1 MHNNKFNPA
10 NWNVGSKLT
19 AFTFA
24 LVGSIIAALV
34 LTISLTTSSILQARA
49 EQSVTDQLHD
59 VVNMVELFNKA
70 VSSQAVSFGRIFAAG
85 FDSRFEL
92 DPMATVEIGGK
103 PVPVLKSGD
112 KPLNLD
118 FSIPDRFTAQTGG
131 NATIFAAS
139 GDDFVRVS
147 TSVKKENGERAVGTL
162 LDRAS
167 PAYAAV
173 HEGRTYVGLATLFG
187 KQFMTQYDP
196 IRDAAGRVIGV
207 LYVGVDVSADVGA
220 LKSRI
225 KELKVGETGY
235 FYVLN
240 AAPGKGYGELLVHPS
255 QEGQN
260 LLASRDADGHEFVK
274 EMLDK
279 KNGMITYPWRDE
291 EAGQH
296 ALRDK
301 IAAYAFV
308 KGWNW
313 VVAGG
318 TYKDEITREATQ
330 LRNRYIV
337 LGLVALAVF
346 ALLLYVV
353 VRATV
358 TRPLARARD
367 AAMRIAEGDLTVS
380 IDSSR
385 PDEIGRL
392 AEAMN
397 GISRKLSSLVGQVRD
412 GAEQI
417 ASASQEISSGNL
429 DLCGRTEQ
437 QVASLASTAT
447 SMGQLTSTVRQNA
460 DNARTANELAVN
472 ASGVAQ
478 KGGAMVAQVIDTMES
493 INQSSRKIADIIGV
507 IDGIAFQ
514 TNILA
519 LNAAVEAARAGE
531 QGRGFAVVASEVRA
545 LAQRSAGAAK
555 EIRTLIATSVDQV
568 SAGSKLVQDAGATM
582 NEVLASVGRVTDIM
596 ADISAASLE
605 QSGGIEHV
613 NRSIGQMDQATQ
625 QNAALVEEASA
636 ATQAMQE
643 QAASLARAVR
653 LFKLDQVGS
662 LREASGQPTLGH

>member
-1 MHNNKFNPA
+1 
-10 NWNVGSKLT
+10 
-19 AFTFA
+19 
-24 LVGSIIAALV
+24 
-34 LTISLTTSSILQARA
+34 
-49 EQSVTDQLHD
+49 
-59 VVNMVELFNKA
+59 
-70 VSSQAVSFGRIFAAG
+70 
-85 FDSRFEL
+85 
-92 DPMATVEIGGK
+92 
-103 PVPVLKSGD
+103 
-112 KPLNLD
+112 
-118 FSIPDRFTAQTGG
+118 
-131 NATIFAAS
+131 
-139 GDDFVRVS
+139 
-147 TSVKKENGERAVGTL
+147 
-162 LDRAS
+162 
-167 PAYAAV
+167 
-173 HEGRTYVGLATLFG
+173 
-187 KQFMTQYDP
+187 
-196 IRDAAGRVIGV
+196 
-207 LYVGVDVSADVGA
+207 
-220 LKSRI
+220 
-225 KELKVGETGY
+225 
-235 FYVLN
+235 
-240 AAPGKGYGELLVHPS
+240 
-255 QEGQN
+255 
-260 LLASRDADGHEFVK
+260 
-274 EMLDK
+274 
-279 KNGMITYPWRDE
+279 
-291 EAGQH
+291 
-296 ALRDK
+296 
-301 IAAYAFV
+301 
-308 KGWNW
+308 
-313 VVAGG
+313 
-318 TYKDEITREATQ
+318 
-330 LRNRYIV
+330 
-337 LGLVALAVF
+337 
-346 ALLLYVV
+346 
-353 VRATV
+353 
-358 TRPLARARD
+358 
-367 AAMRIAEGDLTVS
+367 MRIAEGDLTVS
-380 IDSSR
+380 IDSGR

-397 GISRKLSSLVGQVRD
+397 GISRKLSSVVGQVRD

-653 LFKLDQVGS
+653 LFKLDQ
-662 LREASGQPTLGH
+662 Q

>member
-1 MHNNKFNPA
+1 MHNNRFNPA
-10 NWNVGSKLT
+10 NWNVGSKIT
-19 AFTFA
+19 AFSFA
-24 LVGSIIAALV
+24 LVGLIVGALV
-34 LTISLTTSSILQARA
+34 LTISLTTSSLLQARA
-49 EQSVTDQLHD
+49 EQSVANELRG

-85 FDSRFEL
+85 FDPRFEL
-92 DPMATVEIGGK
+92 DPGNTIEIGGK
-103 PVPVLKSGD
+103 PVPVLKNGG
-112 KPLNLD
+112 KALNLD

-131 NATIFAAS
+131 NATVFAAS

-167 PAYAAV
+167 PAYAALRA
-173 HEGRTYVGLATLFG
+173 GRTYVGLATLFG

-207 LYVGVDVSADVGA
+207 LYVGVDVNADVVA
-220 LKSRI
+220 LKSKI

-240 AAPGKGYGELLVHPS
+240 ATPGKAYGELLVHPS
-255 QEGQN
+255 QEGRN
-260 LLASRDADGHEFVK
+260 ILASRDADGREFVK

-279 KNGMITYPWRDE
+279 KNGMITYPWRDDQ
-291 EAGQH
+291 AGPV
-296 ALRDK
+296 RDK
-301 IAAYAFV
+301 MAAYASV

-318 TYKDEITREATQ
+318 TYKDEITRETTQ
-330 LRNRYIV
+330 LRNLSIV
-337 LGLVALAVF
+337 SGLVALAVF

-358 TRPLARARD
+358 TRPLTRARD
-367 AAMRIAEGDLTVS
+367 AAMRIAEGDLTVN
-380 IDSSR
+380 IATHR
-385 PDEIGRL
+385 HDEIGRL
-392 AEAMN
+392 ADAMN
-397 GISRKLSSLVGQVRD
+397 GISRELSSVVGQVRD

-437 QVASLASTAT
+437 QVASLASTAS
-447 SMGQLTSTVRQNA
+447 SMGQLTTTVRQNA
-460 DNARTANELAVN
+460 DNARKANELAVN

-555 EIRTLIATSVDQV
+555 EIHTLIAASVDQV

-596 ADISAASLE
+596 ADISAASHE
-605 QSGGIEHV
+605 QSEGIEHV
-613 NRSIGQMDQATQ
+613 NRSIGEMDQATQ
-625 QNAALVEEASA
+625 QNAALVEQASA

-653 LFKLDQVGS
+653 LFKLDQQDDPQPRHRA
-662 LREASGQPTLGH
+662 LGQH